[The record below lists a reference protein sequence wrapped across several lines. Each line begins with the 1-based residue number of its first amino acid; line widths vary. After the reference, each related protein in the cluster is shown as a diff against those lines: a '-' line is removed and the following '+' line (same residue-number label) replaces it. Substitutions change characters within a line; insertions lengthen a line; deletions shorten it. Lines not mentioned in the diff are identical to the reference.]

1 MGGALKGIGLSLIFL
16 IIAGM
21 AYYAILY
28 YGVTLTFVA
37 ILCAIIAAAAF
48 LVLLCAMEKDSIV
61 YGALVPFIALF
72 GFLVAYFGQAPT
84 ETTLGLCFFVTV
96 FVVLLIQRD

>member
-37 ILCAIIAAAAF
+37 ILCADIPHNPTDAPNTH
-48 LVLLCAMEKDSIV
+48 LLLSLFCAH
-61 YGALVPFIALF
+61 Y
-72 GFLVAYFGQAPT
+72 
-84 ETTLGLCFFVTV
+84 
-96 FVVLLIQRD
+96 R